1 MTGGNG
7 SITFRKHLLA
17 DLQFVTTLS
26 LCIPDN
32 CQKGV
37 ACCIHALQDYI
48 LPAEY
53 VSIMRDYML
62 DKCPVSTY
70 KDIAQ
75 VIQED
80 LGKSPEELFA
90 SIEEVPIASA
100 SLAQV
105 ILLVNFFVLYHQSHI
120 IRGPS
125 MITRLLFWFLT
136 VNA

>member
-1 MTGGNG
+1 MSCAHTVNA
-7 SITFRKHLLA
+7 IPRKE
-17 DLQFVTTLS
+17 V
-26 LCIPDN
+26 
-32 CQKGV
+32 
-37 ACCIHALQDYI
+37 HATQDYI

-53 VSIMRDYML
+53 VNTMRDYML

-80 LGKSPEELFA
+80 LGTSPEELFA

-105 ILLVNFFVLYHQSHI
+105 KFPQFSSAV
-120 IRGPS
+120 
-125 MITRLLFWFLT
+125 
-136 VNA
+136 A

>member
-1 MTGGNG
+1 
-7 SITFRKHLLA
+7 
-17 DLQFVTTLS
+17 
-26 LCIPDN
+26 
-32 CQKGV
+32 
-37 ACCIHALQDYI
+37 
-48 LPAEY
+48 
-53 VSIMRDYML
+53 ML

-105 ILLVNFFVLYHQSHI
+105 TFPQKFHLLLHYVYAVWAAVVKAYML
-120 IRGPS
+120 G
-125 MITRLLFWFLT
+125 TWVRLRSDHVGMLRVGCFAAIGLT
-136 VNA
+136 QHAYNSPVKRIYSRPTAAHLS

>member
-1 MTGGNG
+1 MQV
-7 SITFRKHLLA
+7 LWE
-17 DLQFVTTLS
+17 V
-26 LCIPDN
+26 C
-32 CQKGV
+32 V
-37 ACCIHALQDYI
+37 ALQDYI

-53 VSIMRDYML
+53 VNTMRDYML

-80 LGKSPEELFA
+80 LGKSPQELFA

-105 ILLVNFFVLYHQSHI
+105 MCTSLALPNMMLEPQAAYITEKLLRSH
-120 IRGPS
+120 
-125 MITRLLFWFLT
+125 TC
-136 VNA
+136 

>member
-1 MTGGNG
+1 M
-7 SITFRKHLLA
+7 
-17 DLQFVTTLS
+17 
-26 LCIPDN
+26 
-32 CQKGV
+32 
-37 ACCIHALQDYI
+37 HAAQDYI
-48 LPAEY
+48 LPLEY
-53 VSIMRDYML
+53 VNTMRDYML

-105 ILLVNFFVLYHQSHI
+105 MFAPFVSSVALCVCCLMLL
-120 IRGPS
+120 R
-125 MITRLLFWFLT
+125 
-136 VNA
+136 